1 MSQLVKRK
9 GKNNYEIQV
18 ALPSKLRPILG
29 TASIYRS
36 TGTSDLRTAKQLFPI
51 RLAEIQGEIAGMM
64 TEHFPD
70 DKDALGELKGLIE
83 AMKHASDSV
92 DHPDDFSE
100 KDILLDVIADWGHKQ
115 RIKHLNSFKTRHPHK
130 AIPEEVKRTAEQIQ
144 EKAEVFAIAELDPHL
159 KIETVVEAWRK
170 HAKPTL
176 SQSTCEEYERAIKRL
191 LEWCKE
197 RRIKHFHDMDRRKV
211 REFVAETFHGKMGK
225 TVKLAI
231 SGLRGV
237 WKQAKIEGWI
247 EERSTIWDDHD
258 YRDNVRIGTG
268 EVKGEDK
275 EEAAFSFDDIRAL
288 LTQLEPHPFR
298 DIIRLGLLVG
308 ARSSEITA
316 LKPEH
321 VKKEDDG
328 YWLNLPGTKT
338 ASAKRRPVPIP
349 AAYDPF
355 MDRLI
360 KQQKGKWLLPFYEG
374 REFGTD
380 RDRNRYI
387 NKEINRKRRELGL
400 PNSDRQGVHSTRRTY
415 IELLEGAEVPVGTIK
430 LLVGH
435 KRTDIT
441 IGRYGKGQYV
451 DLRRAA
457 EKLEFPEDIVDLINF
472 ND

>member
-1 MSQLVKRK
+1 MSKLVKRK

-36 TGTSDLRTAKQLFPI
+36 TGTSDRQTAKQLFPI

-64 TEHFPD
+64 AEHFPD
-70 DKDALGELKGLIE
+70 DQDALSELKGLIDALKKADDTTE
-83 AMKHASDSV
+83 
-92 DHPDDFSE
+92 HPHDISE
-100 KDILLDVIADWGHKQ
+100 KDVLLEVISEWGHKQ
-115 RIKHLNSFKTRHPHK
+115 RIKHLKSFKARHPSKTIPNEVRHTADDIEDK
-130 AIPEEVKRTAEQIQ
+130 ANT
-144 EKAEVFAIAELDPHL
+144 FAIAELDPRL
-159 KIETVVEAWRK
+159 KIETVIEAWRNN
-170 HAKPTL
+170 AKPTL
-176 SQSTCEEYERAIKRL
+176 SQSTSEEYERAIKRL
-191 LEWCKE
+191 LEWCGT
-197 RRIKHFHDMDRRKV
+197 RGILHFHEMDRRKV
-211 REFVAETFHGKMGK
+211 REFVEDTYRGKMGK
-225 TVKLAI
+225 TVKLAL

-258 YRDNVRIGTG
+258 YRDNMQIGTG
-268 EVKGEDK
+268 IVKGEDQ
-275 EEAAFSFDDIRAL
+275 EEAPFSFDDIRAL
-288 LTQLEPHPFR
+288 LTKLEPHPFR
-298 DIIRLGLLVG
+298 DVIRLGLLVG

-321 VKKEDDG
+321 VKKEEDG
-328 YWLNLPGTKT
+328 YWMNLPGTKT

-349 AAYDPF
+349 AQYNPL
-355 MDRLI
+355 MDRLV
-360 KQQKGKWLLPFYEG
+360 KQQKGTWLLSMYEG
-374 REFGTD
+374 LKFKTD

-387 NKEINRKRRELGL
+387 NKEINRKRRALNL
-400 PNSDRQGVHSTRRTY
+400 PDSDRQGVHSTRRTY

-441 IGRYGKGQYV
+441 IGGYAKGQYV

-457 EKLEFPEDIVDLINF
+457 EKLKFPEDIVDLINF